1 MLELVRSLLNAEE
14 CETVL
19 DLLEQRY
26 TALSLPAGDSRS
38 LVLTL
43 TYFVVV
49 FSILVQSLTVGRVI
63 RMTSGRSAA
72 TPSFPEV

>member
-1 MLELVRSLLNAEE
+1 M
-14 CETVL
+14 
-19 DLLEQRY
+19 
-26 TALSLPAGDSRS
+26 ALSIPPNDSRS

-63 RMTSGRSAA
+63 RMSGGPPAA
-72 TPSFPEV
+72 PQSSPGR